1 MFRSV
6 LNIPLENSKS
16 FLVGGYYIYKNSNT
30 RRFRGMA
37 SVKIS
42 ELDSYLLNTF
52 TAEGFSETRHFMH
65 LSSHIFGSY

>member
-1 MFRSV
+1 
-6 LNIPLENSKS
+6 
-16 FLVGGYYIYKNSNT
+16 
-30 RRFRGMA
+30 MA

-65 LSSHIFGSY
+65 LSSHVFRRY